1 MWIDGIWVLEM
12 GTHIVDNLAV
22 YATCISN
29 DFLDKYLATANG
41 DYIKVYLLM
50 LRHKGEQFTVTDAAD
65 ALNLTDRDI
74 ERAVRYWEK
83 LGVFKAGAD
92 APVREEAAESSDAE
106 DEPAGYA
113 QNTATAEESKAE
125 KAAAPVQSETET
137 LSGTVEDVMEDEE
150 FAGIL
155 FVAKHVL
162 PALPS
167 VRQVEVLRYMYREL
181 HMQADVIEY
190 LLEYCASI
198 KKTTSKYMQAV
209 AINWHEQGIVTLN
222 QARGLV
228 KSFEEKKT
236 KKKSGSSRGNRFLN
250 IEKSTIDY
258 DSIAQKRVLNR
269 MKNGTHECTV

>member
-65 ALNLTDRDI
+65 ALNLTDGDI

-83 LGVFKAGAD
+83 QGVFKAGAD
-92 APVREEAAESSDAE
+92 ALVREEAAESSDAE
-106 DEPAGYA
+106 DEPAECVQMEAPVKETG
-113 QNTATAEESKAE
+113 AEES
-125 KAAAPVQSETET
+125 AAPARPETET

>member
-1 MWIDGIWVLEM
+1 M
-12 GTHIVDNLAV
+12 GTNIVDNLAV
-22 YATCISN
+22 HATCISN

-65 ALNLTDRDI
+65 ALNLTDGDI

-83 LGVFKAGAD
+83 QGVFKAGTD
-92 APVREEAAESSDAE
+92 ALVRAELHEESELETDAE
-106 DEPAGYA
+106 VKS
-113 QNTATAEESKAE
+113 TANAIPKQAMEQAEQKLE
-125 KAAAPVQSETET
+125 K
-137 LSGTVEDVMEDEE
+137 LSGTVDDVFDDEE

-162 PALPS
+162 PTLPS
-167 VRQVEVLRYMYREL
+167 IRQVETLQYMYKDL

-198 KKTTSKYMQAV
+198 KKTTSKYLQAV
-209 AINWHEQGIVTLN
+209 AINWHEQGIMTLA
-222 QARGLV
+222 QARELT

-236 KKKSGSSRGNRFLN
+236 KKKTGTSSRNNKFLN
-250 IEKSTIDY
+250 IEKSEIDY
-258 DSIAQKRVLNR
+258 DSIAQKRVLDR

>member
-1 MWIDGIWVLEM
+1 M
-12 GTHIVDNLAV
+12 GTNIVDNLAV

-29 DFLDKYLATANG
+29 DFLDKYLGTANG

-50 LRHKGEQFTVTDAAD
+50 LRHKGEQFTVMDAAD
-65 ALNLTDRDI
+65 ALNLTEGDI

-83 LGVFKAGAD
+83 QGVFKAGAD
-92 APVREEAAESSDAE
+92 ALVREELHEDAE
-106 DEPAGYA
+106 NEVQAA
-113 QNTATAEESKAE
+113 CETATSIPKQAMDQAEEKLE
-125 KAAAPVQSETET
+125 K
-137 LSGTVEDVMEDEE
+137 LSGTVDDVLEDEE

-162 PALPS
+162 PTLPS
-167 VRQVEVLRYMYREL
+167 IRQVETLQYMYKEL

-198 KKTTSKYMQAV
+198 KKTTSRYMQAV
-209 AINWHEQGIVTLN
+209 AINWHEQGIVTLA
-222 QARGLV
+222 QARELI

-236 KKKSGSSRGNRFLN
+236 KKSTATSSRNNKFLN
-250 IEKSTIDY
+250 IEKAAVDY
-258 DSIAQKRVLNR
+258 DSIAQKRVLDR